1 MNNSLYSKKVVC
13 PICSKQFSSMKA
25 KVNSCKIKKKDEDFC
40 THYVDLNPMYY
51 EVFVCP
57 SCGYAAPETSLGELT
72 EKEANLLKEA
82 FSGREVGRS
91 FCDQRSLD
99 DAIASYKLAIYT
111 AELRK
116 ANASVLAGLCLKL
129 AWLYR
134 FKGDKQEELF
144 LEYSLR
150 NYLDAYDKESFPIGN
165 LNEISLMYL
174 LGELSRRLG
183 KLSEAISWFGRA
195 AASPERTEN
204 PMIEKLAR
212 EQWALTREQYKES
225 ETSEL
230 KSS

>member
-1 MNNSLYSKKVVC
+1 MNDSLYSKKAIC
-13 PICSKQFSSMKA
+13 PICGKQFSSMKA
-25 KVNSCKIKKKDEDFC
+25 KVNSCKVKKKDEDFC
-40 THYVDLNPMYY
+40 IHYEDLNPMYY

-57 SCGYAAPETSLGELT
+57 YCAYAAPENSFGELT
-72 EKEANLLKEA
+72 EKEAKLLKEA

-91 FCDQRSLD
+91 FCAQRSLD
-99 DAIASYKLAIYT
+99 DAIAAYKLAIYT

-116 ANASVLAGLCLKL
+116 ANASVLAGLCLRL
-129 AWLYR
+129 AWLFR

-150 NYLDAYDKESFPIGN
+150 NYLEAYDKEPLPIGN

-183 KLSEAISWFGRA
+183 KLSEAITWFGKA
-195 AASPERTEN
+195 AANPERKEN

-212 EQWALTREQYKES
+212 EQWALTRDQHKES
-225 ETSEL
+225 EKSE
-230 KSS
+230 

>member
-165 LNEISLMYL
+165 LNEISMMYL

-183 KLSEAISWFGRA
+183 KLNEAITWFGKA
-195 AASPERTEN
+195 AASPERKEN

-212 EQWALTREQYKES
+212 EQWALTREQHKES
-225 ETSEL
+225 EKSE
-230 KSS
+230 

>member
-150 NYLDAYDKESFPIGN
+150 NYLDAYDKES
-165 LNEISLMYL
+165 
-174 LGELSRRLG
+174 
-183 KLSEAISWFGRA
+183 
-195 AASPERTEN
+195 
-204 PMIEKLAR
+204 
-212 EQWALTREQYKES
+212 
-225 ETSEL
+225 
-230 KSS
+230 

>member
-1 MNNSLYSKKVVC
+1 MNDSLYSKKAIC
-13 PICSKQFSSMKA
+13 PICGKQFSSMKA
-25 KVNSCKIKKKDEDFC
+25 KVNSCKVKKKDEDFC
-40 THYVDLNPMYY
+40 IHYEDLNPMYY

-57 SCGYAAPETSLGELT
+57 SCAYAAPENSFKELT
-72 EKEANLLKEA
+72 EKEVKLLKEA

-91 FCDQRSLD
+91 FCTERSLN
-99 DAIASYKLAIYT
+99 DAIASYKLAIHT

-116 ANASVLAGLCLKL
+116 ASASVLAGLCLRL

-134 FKGDKQEELF
+134 FKGDKQEQLF

-150 NYLDAYDKESFPIGN
+150 NYLEAYDKEPLPIGN

-183 KLSEAISWFGRA
+183 KLDDAITWFEKA
-195 AASPERTEN
+195 ATNPEKKEN

-212 EQWALTREQYKES
+212 EQWALTREQHKES
-225 ETSEL
+225 EKSE
-230 KSS
+230 

>member
-165 LNEISLMYL
+165 LNEISMMYL

-183 KLSEAISWFGRA
+183 KLSEAITWFGRA
-195 AASPERTEN
+195 AANPEKKEN

-225 ETSEL
+225 ETSE
-230 KSS
+230 

>member
-1 MNNSLYSKKVVC
+1 MNNSLYSKKVIC
-13 PICSKQFSSMKA
+13 PICGKQFSSMKA
-25 KVNSCKIKKKDEDFC
+25 KVNSCKIEKKDEDFC

-57 SCGYAAPETSLGELT
+57 YCGYAAPENSFEELT
-72 EKEANLLKEA
+72 EKEAGLLREA

-91 FCDQRSLD
+91 FCAQRSLD

-129 AWLYR
+129 AWLFR

-144 LEYSLR
+144 LDYSLR
-150 NYLDAYDKESFPIGN
+150 NYLEAYNKEPFPIGN

-183 KLSEAISWFGRA
+183 KLNEAITWFGKA
-195 AASPERTEN
+195 AASPERKEN

-212 EQWALTREQYKES
+212 EQWALTREQHKES
-225 ETSEL
+225 EKSE
-230 KSS
+230 